1 MTLYSDWKRILRKAW
16 SIRFSALSSLLSG
29 SLIVFPM
36 WYESMSR
43 TTFAVLFLI
52 LSVSA
57 GVARVVFQKD
67 V

>member
-1 MTLYSDWKRILRKAW
+1 MTLYADWKRILRKAW